1 MSFILRFAIL
11 FASST
16 LAFSPSWSPAEHV
29 AVDEEPPP
37 APWIG
42 SLGRMKFAPPA
53 MGSSRDM
60 YTGPCAFISLIVNVP
75 FDASTDSTTAT
86 CPAAGSAP
94 CTPGGK
100 LTIAPGTGAVR
111 VTL

>member
-53 MGSSRDM
+53 MGSSRDV

-75 FDASTDSTTAT
+75 VLLQCLFDRF
-86 CPAAGSAP
+86 GSVFP
-94 CTPGGK
+94 QCGLMVFPGVV
-100 LTIAPGTGAVR
+100 IV
-111 VTL
+111 